1 MRILCLLILFPFTN
15 LGAQTAVIDTMLI
28 ADQLQVPWDIEWMG
42 NDQIMVTERGGTIS
56 RIDLATQMVT
66 PLLSLEVAE
75 ETHSGLMGLA
85 LHHQWPD
92 SNAVFAVYSYYD
104 ASFNIF
110 LRIER
115 FGYDA
120 TNDTLHAEY
129 VLLDQ
134 IPGAGSTTGARLLMS
149 DSGHLFASVGDLDN
163 GILAQDSS
171 SLNGKI
177 LRILPDGSIPAD
189 NPIAGSPVF
198 SLGHRNPQGL
208 AIGNGQL
215 YASEHGPSSTDEVNI
230 IEHGRNYGW
239 PQVLGP
245 CDASTAQVCMDLN
258 AKDPIRTWSSPPIAP
273 AGMAW
278 YPDSG
283 FQAWGGSL
291 LMTTL
296 RQRSLIRMILNE
308 SGDQV
313 IDTETYLTDEIGR
326 IRDVEVTPDGRVF
339 VCTSN
344 RDLFGTPKPG
354 DDIVAELVLGPVS
367 IRSAYLDGVVLKAIE
382 SGEWE
387 IVLPEGFPGGQCSII
402 DIQGRR
408 VFTRKVGRLES
419 SLEISLQGES
429 SGIYVLSLQSLNT
442 YWSEQILHE

>member
-1 MRILCLLILFPFTN
+1 MPVSF
-15 LGAQTAVIDTMLI
+15 LGAQTALIDTILV

-56 RIDLATQMVT
+56 RIDLATQTVT
-66 PLLSLEVAE
+66 SLLSLDVAE
-75 ETHSGLMGLA
+75 EIHSGLMGLA

-110 LRIER
+110 MKIER

-120 TNDTLHAEY
+120 SNDTLNPEY
-129 VLLDQ
+129 VLVDQ

-149 DSGHLFASVGDLDN
+149 DDGFLFASTGDLDN

-177 LRILPDGSIPAD
+177 LRMLPDGSIPAD
-189 NPIAGSPVF
+189 NPISGSPVF

-208 AIGNGQL
+208 AVGNGRI

-230 IEHGRNYGW
+230 IENGRNYGW

-258 AKDPIRTWSSPPIAP
+258 AKDPLITWSSPPIAP

-296 RQRSLIRMILNE
+296 RQRSLVRMILNE
-308 SGDQV
+308 SGDQI

-326 IRDVEVTPDGRVF
+326 IRDVEVTPDGRIF

-354 DDIVAELVLGPVS
+354 DDIVAELVLSPVS
-367 IRSAYLDGVVLKAIE
+367 IRPELLSGVNLK
-382 SGEWE
+382 SFGNGQWE
-387 IVLPEGFPGGQCSII
+387 ISLPEDFPGGQVSVI

-408 VFTRKVGRLES
+408 VHVETLDRTGQTV
-419 SLEISLQGES
+419 EID
-429 SGIYVLSLQSLNT
+429 LQSESAGMYVIHLQT
-442 YWSEQILHE
+442 PYAYWSEQIIHE

>member
-1 MRILCLLILFPFTN
+1 MPVSF
-15 LGAQTAVIDTMLI
+15 LGAQTALIDTMLV

-56 RIDLATQMVT
+56 RIDLATQTVT
-66 PLLSLEVAE
+66 PLLSLQVAE

-110 LRIER
+110 MRIER

-120 TNDTLHAEY
+120 QNDTLTTEY

-149 DSGHLFASVGDLDN
+149 YDGFLYASTGDLDN

-177 LRILPDGSIPAD
+177 LRLFPDGTIPVD
-189 NPIAGSPVF
+189 NPISGSPVYSF
-198 SLGHRNPQGL
+198 GHRNPQGL
-208 AIGNGQL
+208 AIGNGRL

-230 IEHGRNYGW
+230 IENGRNYGW
-239 PQVLGP
+239 PQILGP
-245 CDASTAQVCMDLN
+245 CDAGTAQVCMDLN
-258 AKDPIRTWSSPPIAP
+258 AKDPILTWSSPPIAP

-313 IDTETYLTDEIGR
+313 MSTETYLTDEIGR

-344 RDLFGTPKPG
+344 RDLFGTPQPG
-354 DDIVAELVLGPVS
+354 DDIVAELVLNPVS
-367 IRSAYLDGVVLKAIE
+367 IRPEYLDGVVIKSIE
-382 SGEWE
+382 NGEWE
-387 IVLPEGFPGGQCSII
+387 IQLPKGFQGGQFSVI

-408 VFTRKVGRLES
+408 VFSQEVNRLEP
-419 SLEISLQGES
+419 SLEISLLGES
-429 SGIYVLSLQSLNT
+429 SGMYILHLHSTNA
-442 YWSEQILHE
+442 YWSEQIIHE